1 MFLLNNMADS
11 ILCYSA
17 LLFLTNVFIAL
28 SINNY
33 LYAFLFGML
42 TITSILYHQMRS
54 HPIMG
59 YIDKGII
66 GAITLVG
73 AYIIF
78 VEKRVVSSLVIAVIS
93 GFLLV
98 NFFYF
103 YGYYTKQFAFD
114 LDQNTSDF
122 YHIIL
127 HILCSVSNNLIM
139 FV

>member
-1 MFLLNNMADS
+1 MNNS

-17 LLFLTNVFIAL
+17 LLFLTNVVIA
-28 SINNY
+28 IAVNNY

-42 TITSILYHQMRS
+42 TITSILYHQMRT

-66 GAITLVG
+66 GAIVLSG
-73 AYIIF
+73 AYLLFI
-78 VEKRVVSSLVIAVIS
+78 EKQVISPLAIAVIS

-98 NFFYF
+98 NFLYF
-103 YGYYTKQFAFD
+103 YGYYTEQFAFD
-114 LDQNTSDF
+114 AREEISDI
-122 YHIIL
+122 YHIVL
-127 HILCSVSNNLIM
+127 HILCSVSNNLIL

>member
-1 MFLLNNMADS
+1 MTDS

-28 SINNY
+28 YINNY
-33 LYAFLFGML
+33 LYVFLFGML

-54 HPIMG
+54 HPIMQ

-66 GAITLVG
+66 GTITLIG
-73 AYIIF
+73 AYTIF
-78 VEKRVVSSLVIAVIS
+78 VEKKVISPLVIAVVS
-93 GFLLV
+93 GFLLI
-98 NFFYF
+98 NFFYI
-103 YGYYTKQFAFD
+103 YGYYTEQFAFD
-114 LDQNTSDF
+114 TNEEISDI

-127 HILCSVSNNLIM
+127 HILCSLTNNLIL

>member
-1 MFLLNNMADS
+1 MADS

-33 LYAFLFGML
+33 LYVFLFGML
-42 TITSILYHQMRS
+42 TITSILYHQMRN

-59 YIDKGII
+59 YIDKGVI
-66 GAITLVG
+66 GTIVLMGT
-73 AYIIF
+73 YIIF
-78 VEKRVVSSLVIAVIS
+78 VEKRVISPLVIAVIS

-98 NFFYF
+98 NFLYF
-103 YGYYTKQFAFD
+103 YGYYTEQLVFD
-114 LDQNTSDF
+114 KREEISNI

-139 FV
+139 FI